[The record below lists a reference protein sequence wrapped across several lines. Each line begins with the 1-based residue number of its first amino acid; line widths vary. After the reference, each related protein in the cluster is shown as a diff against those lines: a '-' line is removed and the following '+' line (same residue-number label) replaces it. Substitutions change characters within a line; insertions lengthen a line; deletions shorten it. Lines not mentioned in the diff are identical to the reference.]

1 MKPKLIHSHL
11 VLSGFFAL
19 ATSSTHASIII
30 FNGISGD
37 NNDGIPASFGSNL
50 SSDIGGANVSN
61 GATPDIALA
70 WGGGTTNTGD
80 VLANGWDIHG
90 RSVDFW
96 EALDSTGPTSTTP
109 TIGQMEYPT
118 DASPMTVTFT
128 VDTAWALQLN
138 SVDIGMA
145 NDKIDTY
152 YFDVTISEVGGSE
165 VFSTLTAAMDGD
177 GGTGLQAL
185 TVDFDF
191 TGTLGTDYVLAF
203 READSFG
210 NIITGTNGGAIDN
223 LSFSQ
228 AVPEPSTSALLGL
241 GGLALILRRRK

>member
-1 MKPKLIHSHL
+1 MKPKLTHSLFVHT
-11 VLSGFFAL
+11 VFFAL

-30 FNGISGD
+30 FNGIAGS
-37 NNDGIPASFGSNL
+37 NNAAVPASFGSNL
-50 SSDIGGANVSN
+50 SNDIGGANVSN

-70 WGGGTTNTGD
+70 WGGG
-80 VLANGWDIHG
+80 WDLHG
-90 RSVDFW
+90 RSTSFW
-96 EALDSTGPTSTTP
+96 AALDATGPSSNTP
-109 TIGQMEYPT
+109 SVGQMESPT
-118 DASPMTVTFT
+118 DVSPMTVTFT
-128 VDTAWALQLN
+128 VDTEWALQLN

-145 NDKIDTY
+145 SDKLDTY
-152 YFDVTISEVGGSE
+152 YFDVTISEVGGSK

-177 GGTGLQAL
+177 GGTGVQAL
-185 TVDFDF
+185 TVDFGGF

-228 AVPEPSTSALLGL
+228 AVPEPSTTALLGL